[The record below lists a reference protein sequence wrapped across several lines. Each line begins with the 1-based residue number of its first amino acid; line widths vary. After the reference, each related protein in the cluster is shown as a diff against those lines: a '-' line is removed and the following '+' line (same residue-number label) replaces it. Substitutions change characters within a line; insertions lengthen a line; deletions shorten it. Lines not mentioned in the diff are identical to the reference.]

1 MGHFVCWECNDA
13 RARSDAPFMM
23 RLRFAVA
30 AGAVLSAGLLAAAPA
45 QADPATDFLNTLDG
59 SGLSGINPADAVSAG
74 QSVCPMLADG
84 GQNLAD
90 VAGQVSDT
98 IGRPLGPATMFTGFA
113 ISAFCPG
120 AMTSLANGES
130 PIPGLF

>member
-1 MGHFVCWECNDA
+1 
-13 RARSDAPFMM
+13 MM
-23 RLRFAVA
+23 RLIVTSAAALSVA
-30 AGAVLSAGLLAAAPA
+30 LLAAAPA

-59 SGLSGINPADAVSAG
+59 TGLSTIDPGDAIAAG

-84 GQNLAD
+84 GQDLAD
-90 VAGQVSDT
+90 VAGRVSET

-120 AMTSLANGES
+120 AVTSIANGES
-130 PIPGLF
+130 PVPLGLLGF

>member
-1 MGHFVCWECNDA
+1 
-13 RARSDAPFMM
+13 M
-23 RLRFAVA
+23 RFILTSA
-30 AGAVLSAGLLAAAPA
+30 AALSVGLLTAVPA

-59 SGLSGINPADAVSAG
+59 TALSTINPADAVAVG

-84 GQNLAD
+84 GQNVAD
-90 VAGQVSDT
+90 VAGRVADT

-120 AMTSLANGES
+120 AVTALANGDS
-130 PIPGLF
+130 PIPLGLLGF

>member
-1 MGHFVCWECNDA
+1 LRCNDA
-13 RARSDAPFMM
+13 RARGDALFVM

-30 AGAVLSAGLLAAAPA
+30 AGAVLSAGLMAAAPA
-45 QADPATDFLNTLDG
+45 QADPAGDFLNTLDG

-90 VAGQVSDT
+90 VAGQVSET
-98 IGRPLGPATMFTGFA
+98 IGRPIGPATLFTGFA

-130 PIPGLF
+130 PVPLGLLGF

>member
-1 MGHFVCWECNDA
+1 MVHFVRWECNDA
-13 RARSDAPFMM
+13 RARSDAPTMM

-59 SGLSGINPADAVSAG
+59 TGLSGINPADAVSAG

-84 GQNLAD
+84 GQSLAD
-90 VAGQVSDT
+90 VAGQVSET

>member
-1 MGHFVCWECNDA
+1 MVHFVRWECNDA
-13 RARSDAPFMM
+13 RARSDAPTMM

-45 QADPATDFLNTLDG
+45 QADPATDFLNTLDA

>member
-1 MGHFVCWECNDA
+1 LRCNDA
-13 RARSDAPFMM
+13 RARGDAPFVM

-30 AGAVLSAGLLAAAPA
+30 AGAVLSAGLMAAAPA
-45 QADPATDFLNTLDG
+45 QADPAGDFLNTLDG

-90 VAGQVSDT
+90 VAGQVSET
-98 IGRPLGPATMFTGFA
+98 IGRPIGPATLFTGFA

-130 PIPGLF
+130 PVPLGLLGF

>member
-1 MGHFVCWECNDA
+1 
-13 RARSDAPFMM
+13 MM
-23 RLRFAVA
+23 SLRFAVA

-45 QADPATDFLNTLDG
+45 QADPAGDFLNTLDG
-59 SGLSGINPADAVSAG
+59 SGLSGINPIDAVSAG

-120 AMTSLANGES
+120 AVTSLANGES
-130 PIPGLF
+130 PIPLGLLGF

>member
-1 MGHFVCWECNDA
+1 MVHFVRGECNDA
-13 RARSDAPFMM
+13 RARSDAPIMM

-84 GQNLAD
+84 GQSLAD

>member
-1 MGHFVCWECNDA
+1 MVQFVRWECNDA
-13 RARSDAPFMM
+13 RARSDAPTMM

-59 SGLSGINPADAVSAG
+59 TGLSGINPADAVSAG

>member
-1 MGHFVCWECNDA
+1 MVHFVRWECNDA
-13 RARSDAPFMM
+13 RARSDAPTMM

-45 QADPATDFLNTLDG
+45 QADPATDFLDTLDG
-59 SGLSGINPADAVSAG
+59 TGLSGINPADAVSAG

-84 GQNLAD
+84 GQSLAD

>member
-1 MGHFVCWECNDA
+1 MVHFVRWECNDA
-13 RARSDAPFMM
+13 RARSDAPIMM

-74 QSVCPMLADG
+74 QSVCPVLADG

>member
-1 MGHFVCWECNDA
+1 MGHFVRWDCNDA
-13 RARSDAPFMM
+13 RAHSDAPIMM

>member
-1 MGHFVCWECNDA
+1 
-13 RARSDAPFMM
+13 MM

-30 AGAVLSAGLLAAAPA
+30 AGAFLSAGLMAAAPA
-45 QADPATDFLNTLDG
+45 QADPAGDFLNTLDG
-59 SGLSGINPADAVSAG
+59 SDLSGINPVDAVSAG

-90 VAGQVSDT
+90 VAGQVSQT
-98 IGRPLGPATMFTGFA
+98 IGRPIGPATMFTGFA

-130 PIPGLF
+130 PLPLGLLGF

>member
-1 MGHFVCWECNDA
+1 
-13 RARSDAPFMM
+13 MM

-59 SGLSGINPADAVSAG
+59 SGLGAINPADAVSAG

-90 VAGQVSDT
+90 VAGQVSET

-120 AMTSLANGES
+120 AMKSLANGES
-130 PIPGLF
+130 PVPLGLLGF

>member
-1 MGHFVCWECNDA
+1 MVHFVRWECNNA
-13 RARSDAPFMM
+13 RARSDAPTMM

-59 SGLSGINPADAVSAG
+59 TGLSGINPADAVSAG

-84 GQNLAD
+84 GQSLAD

>member
-1 MGHFVCWECNDA
+1 MVHFVRWECNDA
-13 RARSDAPFMM
+13 RARSDAPTMM

-59 SGLSGINPADAVSAG
+59 TGLSGINPADAVSAG

-84 GQNLAD
+84 GQSLAD

>member
-1 MGHFVCWECNDA
+1 MGHFVRWECNNA

>member
-1 MGHFVCWECNDA
+1 
-13 RARSDAPFMM
+13 M
-23 RLRFAVA
+23 RTRFAVA
-30 AGAVLSAGLLAAAPA
+30 VGAALSAGLLAAAPA
-45 QADPATDFLNTLDG
+45 QADPASDFLNTLDG
-59 SGLSGINPADAVSAG
+59 TGLSNINPADAVSVG

-90 VAGQVSDT
+90 VAGQVSET

-120 AMTSLANGES
+120 AVTSLANGDS
-130 PIPGLF
+130 PIPLGLLGF

>member
-1 MGHFVCWECNDA
+1 
-13 RARSDAPFMM
+13 MM
-23 RLRFAVA
+23 RLIVTSA
-30 AGAVLSAGLLAAAPA
+30 AALSVGLLAAAPA

-59 SGLSGINPADAVSAG
+59 TGLSTLDPADAVAAG

-90 VAGQVSDT
+90 VAGQVADT

-120 AMTSLANGES
+120 AVTSIANGES
-130 PIPGLF
+130 PVPLGMLGF

>member
-1 MGHFVCWECNDA
+1 LRCNDA
-13 RARSDAPFMM
+13 RARGDAHFVM

-30 AGAVLSAGLLAAAPA
+30 AGAVLSAGLMAAAPA
-45 QADPATDFLNTLDG
+45 QADPAGDFLNTLDG

-90 VAGQVSDT
+90 VAGQVSET
-98 IGRPLGPATMFTGFA
+98 IGRPIGPATLFTGFA

-130 PIPGLF
+130 PVPLGLLGF

>member
-1 MGHFVCWECNDA
+1 MVHFVRWECNDA
-13 RARSDAPFMM
+13 RARSDAPIMM

-84 GQNLAD
+84 GQSLAD

>member
-1 MGHFVCWECNDA
+1 MVHFVRWECNDA
-13 RARSDAPFMM
+13 RARSDAPTMM

-45 QADPATDFLNTLDG
+45 QADPATDFLNTLDA

-98 IGRPLGPATMFTGFA
+98 LGRPLGPATMFTGFA

>member
-1 MGHFVCWECNDA
+1 MCALRCNDTGA
-13 RARSDAPFMM
+13 HDDAPSMM

-45 QADPATDFLNTLDG
+45 QADPAGDFLNTLDG
-59 SGLSGINPADAVSAG
+59 SVLSGINPADAVSAG
-74 QSVCPMLADG
+74 QAVCPMLADG

>member
-1 MGHFVCWECNDA
+1 MVHSVRWECNDA
-13 RARSDAPFMM
+13 RARSDAPIMM

>member
-1 MGHFVCWECNDA
+1 MVHFVRWECNDA
-13 RARSDAPFMM
+13 RARSDAPIMM